1 MNIKQRASKVL
12 EVVDRLSTIS
22 SYLAG
27 ILILFLT
34 LSMCI
39 EVISRYVFNAPTF
52 WAHEVS
58 YMTLAAI
65 FLFSIGEALRTEIH
79 VRIDLIYGR
88 LNDRGRAL
96 VNVLGLAI
104 LFLPGC
110 WWISIELCR
119 YAFRAYQTGMTTA
132 QSAWNPVVW
141 PFRTMMAV
149 AFTLFSVQA
158 TVELLRN
165 IARVLIPGSGNDQ

>member
-1 MNIKQRASKVL
+1 MNIMRGISKVSGL
-12 EVVDRLSTIS
+12 VDRMSTLS
-22 SYLAG
+22 SYLAAF
-27 ILILFLT
+27 LILFLT

-39 EVISRYVFNAPTF
+39 EVISRYIFNAPTF
-52 WAHEVS
+52 WAHEVA
-58 YMTLAAI
+58 YMMLAAI
-65 FLFSIGEALRTEIH
+65 FLFSIGEALRKEVH
-79 VRIDLIYGR
+79 VRIDLLYGR
-88 LNDRGRAL
+88 FGDRGRAL

-141 PFRTMMAV
+141 PFRAMMAV
-149 AFTLFSVQA
+149 GFTLFSLQA
-158 TVELLRN
+158 TIELLRN
-165 IARVLIPGSGNDQ
+165 LARLLTSSSDNGK